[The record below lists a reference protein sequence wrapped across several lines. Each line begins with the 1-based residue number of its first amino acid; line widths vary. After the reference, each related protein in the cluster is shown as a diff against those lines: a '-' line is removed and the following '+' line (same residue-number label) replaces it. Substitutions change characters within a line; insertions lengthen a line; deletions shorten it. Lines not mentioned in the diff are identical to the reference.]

1 MNDFILMINKWVANN
16 GWSDVV
22 DTEWV
27 LECAKETALLIEP
40 TKMNSRLAEQVHRV
54 CSKHLSVRLH
64 TLCAKGDDMA
74 KNVAYATLYR
84 FMARMA
90 VPRLHDEA
98 LAQEA
103 AQRAL
108 EAIYANIM
116 TVRDPRAFLGFCQV
130 VMMRVIFSASRRKN
144 GTDQDVTYL
153 DEMLE
158 TNASETNPP
167 GYLANAGTTDGS
179 LHEADR
185 QAVRSSFW
193 ERLLNTPA
201 LSALDKKLLIWV
213 YREDISR
220 QEICRR
226 EKLSRSALDVKL
238 HRARNKIT
246 QSPQLYSALIDLAQ
260 VL

>member
-1 MNDFILMINKWVANN
+1 MNDFVLMINKWVANN

-22 DTEWV
+22 DAEWI
-27 LECAKETALLIEP
+27 LECAKEIALLAES
-40 TKMNSRLAEQVHRV
+40 TKINSRLPEQIHRT
-54 CSKHLSVRLH
+54 CSKHLSIKLHALCVR
-64 TLCAKGDDMA
+64 GDDMA
-74 KNVAYATLYR
+74 KNTAYTALYR

-90 VPRLHDEA
+90 IPRLHDEA
-98 LAQEA
+98 LAQET

-108 EAIYANIM
+108 EAIYAKIT

-130 VMMRVIFSASRRKN
+130 VMMRIIFAASRQRN
-144 GTDQDVTYL
+144 SADQDVTCL

-158 TNASETNPP
+158 TNAGETNPP
-167 GYLANAGTTDGS
+167 GYLANAETTDGS
-179 LHEADR
+179 LREADR

-193 ERLLNTPA
+193 EKLLNTPA

-246 QSPQLYSALIDLAQ
+246 QSPQLYSALIDLAE